1 MPLSILIWS
10 RDGAML
16 FRLRSKDRLDAL
28 QARLSRGDARTP
40 DLISEVLAAVEAGD
54 EQVARID
61 SLVQAGALTDAI
73 FALIELAPGAWKLRR
88 LSFDGSE
95 WHCSLSRCLGIPADF
110 DDTVDGSHE
119 VMQLAILNALI
130 AALRDDRGVIGNRL
144 RTVPEIRP
152 RTGEPVC
159 CDNFA

>member
-1 MPLSILIWS
+1 MLFGNLIWS

-16 FRLRSKDRLDAL
+16 FRLKSKDRLDAL
-28 QARLSRGDARTP
+28 QARLSRGDARAP
-40 DLISEVLAAVEAGD
+40 DLISEVPAAVEASD

-61 SLVQAGALTDAI
+61 SLVQVGALTDAI
-73 FALIELAPGAWKLRR
+73 FALVELAPGAWKLRR

-95 WHCSLSRCLGIPADF
+95 WHCSLSRCLAIPAEF
-110 DDTVDGSHE
+110 DDAVDGTHE

-130 AALRDDRGVIGNRL
+130 AAPRDDRGVIRSRL
-144 RTVPEIRP
+144 HTIPEIRP
-152 RTGEPVC
+152 RTGQPVC